1 MREIV
6 DTLARIAELEPPELP
21 AISLGPLPDFQ
32 AARPLADMIAQD
44 SDGGAR
50 LIEVASAVTADRGK
64 IDDLVGTASS
74 LVGAARESLLGLAGE
89 LVRQALPL
97 LPGLISPVP
106 GARAASITQL
116 THLGQT
122 FLQAAI
128 EKIAGLTSEL
138 EPLTADLEQIS
149 QTSHSEQLRAADMT
163 APPQET
169 PTPETPE
176 TQDEPGDAPSGAGEA
191 AVAAALSDAWDG
203 KFFINA
209 EFNVLDSGL
218 PDQNHAN
225 QLHADAGAQFPMGA
239 FPQMGYLIG
248 RAATEALLSI
258 EGEITKESVNQAF
271 HDLQGVESDMWCKP
285 WYFSLDLGTGNV
297 SNNTDRTVVPMDG
310 NMVEFEECFD
320 ILATDNNP
328 LQAIRDAEIA
338 AGLR

>member
-50 LIEVASAVTADRGK
+50 LIEVASAVTADRGR
-64 IDDLVGTASS
+64 IDNLVGTASS
-74 LVGAARESLLGLAGE
+74 LVGSARESLLGLAGE

-128 EKIAGLTSEL
+128 DRITGLTSEL

-191 AVAAALSDAWDG
+191 AVAAALSVQGTPYVWGGTSTSGFDCSGLTQWAYRQAGVEIPRLAEDQTVGRQVSADELQPGDLAVWDG
-203 KFFINA
+203 HVA
-209 EFNVLDSGL
+209 MY
-218 PDQNHAN
+218 
-225 QLHADAGAQFPMGA
+225 AG
-239 FPQMGYLIG
+239 
-248 RAATEALLSI
+248 
-258 EGEITKESVNQAF
+258 
-271 HDLQGVESDMWCKP
+271 
-285 WYFSLDLGTGNV
+285 
-297 SNNTDRTVVPMDG
+297 DG
-310 NMVEFEECFD
+310 KMVEAGD
-320 ILATDNNP
+320 PVQTNP
-328 LQAIRDAEIA
+328 VRTSNMGMAFKGFWRPT
-338 AGLR
+338 G